1 MPEPNDKG
9 RDVGLSER
17 LNGYSYFDRYDDA
30 YFKAI
35 MDEVEYLSMPH
46 ERRSFADYVRLHQ
59 MAQGRALMDII
70 RSELD
75 GECAEYWN
83 EAKKFLEDPV
93 SDRTDIDE
101 DSMDEDSMDED
112 LISEDSLDE
121 DSMDEDLTDE
131 NSIDEVLT
139 DDDSLEDAQQRI
151 REYGEMFR
159 RASEQLMKEEFPV
172 NWRGADRESSM
183 QLMKAAM
190 LGDLAE
196 DYIEIK
202 RSLESE
208 KDFSDVFGGSQNMVK
223 TDKRIEL
230 AMTYG
235 QCVKYLADPSA
246 EEGQRFMA
254 QMMFEQY
261 GRLFAGKS
269 IRSLPASS
277 NFNAEIIKYLESA
290 NYWYNTATPEQKSK
304 MEQYLG
310 GAGAKPEEVFD
321 QISLDAQERFD
332 RGPQRGDGLRASVRT
347 PPPANGRWQA
357 RPRQY
362 AAWG

>member
-9 RDVGLSER
+9 RDVGLRER
-17 LNGYSYFDRYDDA
+17 LDGYSYFDRYDDA

-35 MDEVEYLSMPH
+35 MDELEDLSMPH
-46 ERRSFADYVRLHQ
+46 GRRSFADYVRLHQ
-59 MAQGRALMDII
+59 MAQGRSLMDII

-75 GECAEYWN
+75 GECAEYWS
-83 EAKKFLEDPV
+83 EAKEFLEDPV
-93 SDRTDIDE
+93 SDRTDIGE

-121 DSMDEDLTDE
+121 DSMDEDLVDEDLTDE

-139 DDDSLEDAQQRI
+139 DDDSLEDAQPRI

-208 KDFSDVFGGSQNMVK
+208 KDFSDVFGGSQNMAK

-235 QCVKYLADPSA
+235 QCVKYLAAPSS
-246 EEGQRFMA
+246 EESQRFMA

-277 NFNAEIIKYLESA
+277 NFNAEIINP
-290 NYWYNTATPEQKSK
+290 NYS
-304 MEQYLG
+304 
-310 GAGAKPEEVFD
+310 
-321 QISLDAQERFD
+321 
-332 RGPQRGDGLRASVRT
+332 QR
-347 PPPANGRWQA
+347 
-357 RPRQY
+357 
-362 AAWG
+362 

>member
-1 MPEPNDKG
+1 MREQRQQPLQPKPVERTENCIPSQRKGGRSKLQKEGNTVPEQNDKG

-30 YFKAI
+30 YFEAI
-35 MDEVEYLSMPH
+35 MDELEDLSMPH
-46 ERRSFADYVRLHQ
+46 GRRSFADFVRLYQ
-59 MAQGRALMDII
+59 MAQGRSLMDII

-75 GECAEYWN
+75 GECAEYWS
-83 EAKKFLEDPV
+83 EAKEFLEDPV
-93 SDRTDIDE
+93 SDRTDTDE

-121 DSMDEDLTDE
+121 DSMAEDLADEDLVDE
-131 NSIDEVLT
+131 DLAAEDSIDEVLT
-139 DDDSLEDAQQRI
+139 DEDSLEDSQQQRI

-208 KDFSDVFGGSQNMVK
+208 KDFSDVFGGSQNMAK

-277 NFNAEIIKYLESA
+277 NFNAEIINL
-290 NYWYNTATPEQKSK
+290 NYSRNS
-304 MEQYLG
+304 
-310 GAGAKPEEVFD
+310 
-321 QISLDAQERFD
+321 I
-332 RGPQRGDGLRASVRT
+332 
-347 PPPANGRWQA
+347 
-357 RPRQY
+357 
-362 AAWG
+362 

>member
-1 MPEPNDKG
+1 MPEPNDTG

-202 RSLESE
+202 RSL
-208 KDFSDVFGGSQNMVK
+208 
-223 TDKRIEL
+223 
-230 AMTYG
+230 
-235 QCVKYLADPSA
+235 
-246 EEGQRFMA
+246 
-254 QMMFEQY
+254 
-261 GRLFAGKS
+261 
-269 IRSLPASS
+269 
-277 NFNAEIIKYLESA
+277 
-290 NYWYNTATPEQKSK
+290 
-304 MEQYLG
+304 
-310 GAGAKPEEVFD
+310 
-321 QISLDAQERFD
+321 
-332 RGPQRGDGLRASVRT
+332 
-347 PPPANGRWQA
+347 
-357 RPRQY
+357 
-362 AAWG
+362 

>member
-1 MPEPNDKG
+1 MREQRQQLLQPKPVERTENSIPSQKKGGRSKLQKEGNTVPEPNDKG
-9 RDVGLSER
+9 RDVGLRER
-17 LNGYSYFDRYDDA
+17 LDGYSYFDRYDDA

-35 MDEVEYLSMPH
+35 MDELEDLSMPH
-46 ERRSFADYVRLHQ
+46 GRRSFADYVRLHQ
-59 MAQGRALMDII
+59 MAQGRSLMDII

-75 GECAEYWN
+75 GECAEYWS
-83 EAKKFLEDPV
+83 EAKEFLEDPV
-93 SDRTDIDE
+93 SDRTDIGE

-121 DSMDEDLTDE
+121 DSMDEDLVDEDLTDE

-139 DDDSLEDAQQRI
+139 DDDSLEDAQPRI

-208 KDFSDVFGGSQNMVK
+208 KDFSDVFGGSQNMAK

-235 QCVKYLADPSA
+235 QCVKYLAAPSA
-246 EEGQRFMA
+246 EESQRFMA

-277 NFNAEIIKYLESA
+277 NFNAEIINP
-290 NYWYNTATPEQKSK
+290 NYS
-304 MEQYLG
+304 
-310 GAGAKPEEVFD
+310 
-321 QISLDAQERFD
+321 
-332 RGPQRGDGLRASVRT
+332 QR
-347 PPPANGRWQA
+347 
-357 RPRQY
+357 
-362 AAWG
+362 